1 MSALELLLCFVCLVS
16 VQAGKL
22 LVIPADGS
30 HWTGMKP
37 LVEELGRRGN
47 QVVVVIPEAS
57 LSMGPSD
64 HTTTLTYPVP
74 FTKANLEENVN
85 VGVSNL
91 FNADVSTDL
100 ARFKGFI
107 NTMDLLK
114 VLTLRN
120 LESALTNKDLMKK
133 LKDFNF
139 DAILTDPFEPIGA
152 ILSEYLSI
160 PAIYTQ
166 TSHPCGVDS
175 LASQCPSPSSYVP
188 QPLTHFSDRMC
199 FWQRGVNLIRSL
211 VQPMGCARLFSN
223 ADEIAS
229 RFLQRKTSMVEI
241 MSRAALWFM
250 RFDFAFELPRP
261 LMPNMVLVGGLDS
274 KKPKPLPQVS
284 LSNRSNIIHR
294 CDGNKQIY

>member
-1 MSALELLLCFVCLVS
+1 MSALVLLSCLFCLGS

-74 FTKANLEENVN
+74 YTKAKLEENVDT
-85 VGVSNL
+85 GISNL
-91 FNADVSTDL
+91 LNADVSTDL
-100 ARFKGFI
+100 ARFRGFI
-107 NTMDLLK
+107 STMDLLK
-114 VLTLRN
+114 TLASRN
-120 LESALTNKDLMKK
+120 LESALFNKDLMKK
-133 LKDFNF
+133 LKDYNF
-139 DAILTDPFEPIGA
+139 DAILTDPFEPTGV
-152 ILSEYLSI
+152 ILGEYLSI

-166 TSHPCGVDS
+166 ISHPCGADT
-175 LASQCPSPSSYVP
+175 LASKCPHPPSYVP
-188 QPLTHFSDRMC
+188 QPLTHFSDRMS
-199 FWQRGVNLIRSL
+199 FWQRSVNLLRTL
-211 VQPMGCARLFSN
+211 VQPMGCAYMFIN

-229 RFLQRKTSMVEI
+229 RVLQKKTSMVEI

-261 LMPNMVLVGGLDS
+261 MMPNMVLVGGLDS
-274 KKPKPLPQVS
+274 KKTKPLPQVS
-284 LSNRSNIIHR
+284 V
-294 CDGNKQIY
+294 